1 MTTPYFRFPIYHL
14 LIAVTLSLL
23 LIGCGYQPSS
33 KAAKDVLGESVS
45 TSVYI
50 SMTDPENTVVLK
62 DALDE
67 AVIRRFQ
74 TNLRH
79 HSKAKTH
86 LRIELR
92 NVGFSALQY
101 DSNGYVI
108 SYRTTIHLEIIR
120 KTQNFTKRYK
130 AVGNYDFAIDPN
142 AIITDQQRFE
152 AIANSATKALDSFV
166 AQVAAEGSKRKGK

>member
-1 MTTPYFRFPIYHL
+1 MYKNIFL
-14 LIAVTLSLL
+14 LLLFNLITLSLFT
-23 LIGCGYQPSS
+23 GCGYHPSS
-33 KAAKDVLGESVS
+33 KAAKEVLGESVS

-62 DALDE
+62 DALDD

-79 HSKAKTH
+79 KSKAETH

-101 DSNGYVI
+101 DSNGYII
-108 SYRTTIHLEIIR
+108 SYRTTINLVIIR
-120 KTQNFTKRYK
+120 QTKNFSKRYI
-130 AVGNYDFAIDPN
+130 AVGNYDFTIDPN

-152 AIANSATKALDSFV
+152 AIASSATKALDSFV
-166 AQVAAEGSKRKGK
+166 AQVAAEGTERKGK

>member
-1 MTTPYFRFPIYHL
+1 MYSRVKQTFLFL
-14 LIAVTLSLL
+14 TLNALL
-23 LIGCGYQPSS
+23 LTLLFGCGYQPSS
-33 KAAKDVLGESVS
+33 KEARKVMGETVS
-45 TSVYI
+45 TKVII

-79 HSKAKTH
+79 HKNAKTH
-86 LRIELR
+86 LDISLK

-101 DSNGYVI
+101 DSNGYII
-108 SYRTTIHLEIIR
+108 SYRTTINLAVTRI
-120 KTQNFTKRYK
+120 TDVLTKRYS
-130 AVGNYDFAIDPN
+130 AVGTYDFTINPN

-152 AIANSATKALDSFV
+152 AIANSATKALDSFI
-166 AQVAAEGSKRKGK
+166 AQVAAEGSRQKSE

>member
-1 MTTPYFRFPIYHL
+1 MYRNIFLIL
-14 LIAVTLSLL
+14 LLNVITLSFLT
-23 LIGCGYQPSS
+23 GCGYQPSS
-33 KAAKDVLGESVS
+33 KAAKKVLGESVS

-79 HSKAKTH
+79 KSKAKTH
-86 LRIELR
+86 LNIELQ

-101 DSNGYVI
+101 DSNGYII
-108 SYRTTIHLEIIR
+108 SYRTTIRLAITR
-120 KTQNFTKRYK
+120 QTKNFSKRYN
-130 AVGNYDFAIDPN
+130 AVGNYDFTIDPN

-166 AQVAAEGSKRKGK
+166 AQVAAEGTKRKGK

>member
-1 MTTPYFRFPIYHL
+1 MTRALFHL
-14 LIAVTLSLL
+14 LITVVFALL
-23 LIGCGYQPSS
+23 LTGCGYQPSS
-33 KAAKDVLGESVS
+33 KEARKVMGDTVS
-45 TSVYI
+45 TTVII

-79 HSKAKTH
+79 RNEAKTH
-86 LRIELR
+86 LNIQL
-92 NVGFSALQY
+92 NSVGFSALQY
-101 DSNGYVI
+101 DENGYII
-108 SYRTTIHLEIIR
+108 SYRTTINLAITRI
-120 KTQNFTKRYK
+120 TPVLTKRYS
-130 AVGNYDFAIDPN
+130 AVGNYDFTINPN

-166 AQVAAEGSKRKGK
+166 AQVAAEGSREKAK

>member
-1 MTTPYFRFPIYHL
+1 MGDT
-14 LIAVTLSLL
+14 
-23 LIGCGYQPSS
+23 
-33 KAAKDVLGESVS
+33 VS
-45 TSVYI
+45 TKVII
-50 SMTDPENTVVLK
+50 SMTDPENTVLLK

-79 HSKAKTH
+79 SREAKTH
-86 LRIELR
+86 LEISLR
-92 NVGFSALQY
+92 NVSFGALQY

-108 SYRTTIHLEIIR
+108 SYRTTINLGIKRITKE
-120 KTQNFTKRYK
+120 FTKNYN
-130 AVGNYDFAIDPN
+130 AVGNYDFTINPN

-166 AQVAAEGSKRKGK
+166 AQVASEGSRQQSK